1 MSALDSYIFRSLSRP
16 HKLTDRRPLTT
27 LRLRKEEFN
36 ILALCDA
43 HRLYSIRTCLGDFQ
57 KYIYKSD
64 TPPLMDN
71 KALLFRKYY
80 ALPLFSGWPWASKIP
95 DPKIVQFCD
104 IIIFC
109 TLLNVKLTTM
119 MMMKKVKHVT
129 HEHHIL
135 RSAPLSSLSRGVFV
149 SYFCICTLYYIVLHV
164 LCLCL
169 TPVYLRKQSK
179 PNGLPEPH
187 DDYVECG
194 HHCN

>member
-64 TPPLMDN
+64 TPPLMNN

-80 ALPLFSGWPWASKIP
+80 ALPLFSGRPWSSKIP

-135 RSAPLSSLSRGVFV
+135 WSAPLSSLSRGVFV
-149 SYFCICTLYYIVLHV
+149 SYFCICTLCYIVPLSHTSV
-164 LCLCL
+164 FAETIKTEWTSW
-169 TPVYLRKQSK
+169 TPWRLRGVWSS
-179 PNGLPEPH
+179 L
-187 DDYVECG
+187 
-194 HHCN
+194 